1 MSKKAARREEAL
13 VEIAHLKASRR
24 KSVLTC
30 AAALVVILAVIAGKA
45 YLTAIGLIEPD
56 SMVAN
61 AVVMFSSIGL
71 AVLGGSAS
79 INFTRSGHRIAY
91 LRQRAN
97 LSNEDIKT
105 FAR

>member
-13 VEIAHLKASRR
+13 VEITHLRASRR
-24 KSVLTC
+24 KNVLTC

-45 YLTAIGLIEPD
+45 YLTAIGAIAPE

-61 AVVMFSSIGL
+61 AIVMFSSIGL

-79 INFTRSGHRIAY
+79 ISFTKSGHRIAY
-91 LRQRAN
+91 LRQKAN
-97 LSNEDIKT
+97 LSNEDIKS